1 MGTDMTYLDDLTKTS
16 GDRSASPLL
25 RVENIRVEYPSK
37 KWRKPGFVALDGVSL
52 DVQAGETVGIVG
64 ESGSGKTTLGRAVL
78 GLAPVTSGSIVYDG
92 RDISSMSRSERRSLS
107 DEIQVVFQDP
117 YTSLNPALTVLD
129 ILSEPL
135 LMSGTHRAAAEKRV
149 MGLLD
154 QVYLPADAAQR
165 LPREFSGGQRQR
177 IAIARA
183 LCRDPR
189 LIVCDEPVSALDL
202 SNQSRVLDLFIEIQE
217 RTGVAYLFVTHDL
230 SVVRY
235 ISHRV
240 AVMYQGGIV
249 ETGDA
254 AVVTTQPT
262 EAYTRRLL
270 LAAPV
275 PDPQRQAVRR
285 ASRQQFD
292 AAQREATRIGA

>member
-1 MGTDMTYLDDLTKTS
+1 MTYLDEPTVTS
-16 GDRSASPLL
+16 EDSSGNPLL
-25 RVENIRVEYPSK
+25 RVENIRVEYPSN
-37 KWRKPGFVALDGVSL
+37 KWRKPAFVALNGVSL
-52 DVQAGETVGIVG
+52 DVRAGETLGIVG

-78 GLAPVTSGSIVYDG
+78 GLAPVTAGSILYDG
-92 RDISSMSRSERRSLS
+92 REISSMSRSERRSLS

-135 LMSGTHRAAAEKRV
+135 LMSGTERTTAEKRV
-149 MGLLD
+149 RDLLD
-154 QVYLPADAAQR
+154 QVYLPSDAAQR

-183 LCRDPR
+183 LCRGPR

-240 AVMYQGGIV
+240 AVMYKGGIV

-254 AVVTTQPT
+254 AAVTSQPK

-275 PDPQRQAVRR
+275 PDPQRQAAKR
-285 ASRQQFD
+285 AARQQFD
-292 AAQREATRIGA
+292 AAQREATRIGT